1 MATGI
6 ADRKEYDL
14 ALVFRLLERF
24 LVPAVPIYR
33 VVSVQQQVRASLV
46 NQRIGVFFIFVVRFT
61 AGRFFIRLFIA
72 ILSGCIPF
80 RRSAAGDRKG

>member
-24 LVPAVPIYR
+24 LVPAVPMHR

-46 NQRIGVFFIFVVRFT
+46 DQRIGVFFLFVVRLT
-61 AGRFFIRLFIA
+61 AGRFFILLFDA
-72 ILSGCIPF
+72 LLSGRIPF
-80 RRSAAGDRKG
+80 RISSAGDRNG